1 MWIAA
6 VEDSRKI
13 KPENPSFMCG
23 LRGGLGGLELRAGDF
38 FPPDFP
44 VPVAFHKA
52 DALAAKSG
60 MSLVPTRDPR
70 ARAPGQIDNR
80 VRTRLNRL
88 IRKRLLQPDRYER
101 ISSAARKAY
110 YSDLRK

>member
-6 VEDSRKI
+6 VEGSRKM

-44 VPVAFHKA
+44 VPVASMEGGCTCRQIRYVA
-52 DALAAKSG
+52 GANAR
-60 MSLVPTRDPR
+60 PTRSSSR
-70 ARAPGQIDNR
+70 SNR
-80 VRTRLNRL
+80 QQSQNKT
-88 IRKRLLQPDRYER
+88 
-101 ISSAARKAY
+101 
-110 YSDLRK
+110 